1 MDVSGFPIF
10 PGDLF
15 SDELLADSNATFRSL
30 RELGDAVWLPRLNM
44 FAVARFKDVQ
54 AGLRAAD
61 TLISGKGVSVN
72 ELMNAADSPDPVS
85 TLTTDGEVHHQLK
98 RTVMKPLM
106 PAALASLRAQIQRE
120 ATVIVD
126 TMADG
131 REFEAMSTLASHVP
145 VKIVADM
152 VGLKGVSHRQLMQWA
167 SAIFDAFGPADRART
182 SAALPAIQDFVEHG
196 MQLTHD
202 DVVPGGWADS
212 LFLAAESGEITVQ
225 AARNLVFD
233 YALPSLDTTILATG
247 ELLYRMATEPG
258 ALDAVRSR
266 PTLIPGVVN
275 ECVRLASPLRGF
287 TRHCAQDFALSQ
299 STLPA
304 GSRVW
309 LLNASANRD
318 ERHYP
323 DPDRFDIERNPRDHL
338 GWGHGVHSCL
348 GIHLARLELE
358 IILETLVTR
367 VDSIQAGNPKR
378 LINNAAQGYAMLPL
392 RLHRARAKPTG
403 ARDPGPSANPH

>member
-1 MDVSGFPIF
+1 
-10 PGDLF
+10 
-15 SDELLADSNATFRSL
+15 
-30 RELGDAVWLPRLNM
+30 
-44 FAVARFKDVQ
+44 
-54 AGLRAAD
+54 
-61 TLISGKGVSVN
+61 
-72 ELMNAADSPDPVS
+72 
-85 TLTTDGEVHHQLK
+85 
-98 RTVMKPLM
+98 
-106 PAALASLRAQIQRE
+106 
-120 ATVIVD
+120 
-126 TMADG
+126 
-131 REFEAMSTLASHVP
+131 VP

-152 VGLKGVSHRQLMQWA
+152 VGLKGVSHKQLMQWA
-167 SAIFDAFGPADRART
+167 SAIFDAFGPSDHGRT
-182 SAALPAIQDFVEHG
+182 AAALPAIQEFVGHG

-212 LFLAAESGEITVQ
+212 LFLAAERGEITVQ
-225 AARNLVFD
+225 TARNLVFD

-258 ALDAVRSR
+258 AFEAVRGR
-266 PTLIPGVVN
+266 PALIPGVVN

-287 TRHCAQDFALSQ
+287 TRYCVQDFALSA

-348 GIHLARLELE
+348 GIHLARLEME
-358 IILETLVTR
+358 VILETLAARVRSIEAGVPTR
-367 VDSIQAGNPKR
+367 LV
-378 LINNAAQGYAMLPL
+378 NNAAQGYATLPL
-392 RLHRARAKPTG
+392 RLHRARVALPG
-403 ARDPGPSANPH
+403 APGPGASATSR